1 MIVNLGFKNQ
11 KRGLLNLIDFYRS
24 KSKFILIPLMMLFTF
39 TTLLFA
45 QKTTSFDRGSF
56 IKKTDTLP
64 YRILFPLNFDA
75 SKKYPLIFVL
85 HGSGERGNNN
95 EDQLKYGTE
104 LFLKDSIRKNYPAI
118 VIYPQCPAK
127 SYWSNVIK
135 ETNNANGSTNFVFTA
150 GQAPTLGMQLLLGLL
165 DNFLEK
171 PFVDKSKIYVG
182 GLSMGGMGTFELI
195 GRRPNAF
202 AAAFAICGGDN
213 TQNAKKFA
221 TKVPVWI
228 FHGKKDSVVPY
239 THSEAMFEA
248 IKFAGG
254 KPRYT
259 LYPND
264 DHNCWTDAF
273 AEPNLLPWLFSF
285 SKQAKSFF

>member
-1 MIVNLGFKNQ
+1 MKIKLSVKNQ
-11 KRGLLNLIDFYRS
+11 IIGLLNQIGFYVS
-24 KSKFILIPLMMLFTF
+24 KSKIIIIPLMMLFTF

-56 IKKTDTLP
+56 IKKNDTLP

-118 VIYPQCPAK
+118 VIYPQCPSK
-127 SYWSNVIK
+127 SYWSNVLI
-135 ETNNANGSTNFVFTA
+135 ENNYANGSKNYVYTS
-150 GQAPTLGMQLLLGLL
+150 GEAPTTAMKLLLGLL

-171 PFVDKSKIYVG
+171 PFVDKAKIYVG
-182 GLSMGGMGTFELI
+182 GLSMGGMGTFEII
-195 GRRPNAF
+195 GRRPNIF
-202 AAAFAICGGDN
+202 AAAFPICGGDN
-213 TQNAKKFA
+213 TQNAIKFA
-221 TKVPVWI
+221 KKVPVWI

-239 THSEAMFEA
+239 THSEAMFQA
-248 IKFAGG
+248 IRFVGG

-285 SKQAKSFF
+285 SK

>member
-1 MIVNLGFKNQ
+1 MKIKLIVKNQ
-11 KRGLLNLIDFYRS
+11 IIGLLNQIGFYVS
-24 KSKFILIPLMMLFTF
+24 KSKIIIIPLMMLFTF

-56 IKKTDTLP
+56 IKKNDTLP

-118 VIYPQCPAK
+118 VIFPQCASK
-127 SYWSNVIK
+127 SYWSNVLI
-135 ETNNANGSTNFVFTA
+135 ENNYATGSKNYVYTS
-150 GQAPTLGMQLLLGLL
+150 GEAPTTAMKLLLGLL
-165 DNFLEK
+165 DSFLEK
-171 PFVDKSKIYVG
+171 PFVDKAKIYVG
-182 GLSMGGMGTFELI
+182 GLSMGGMGTFEII
-195 GRRPNAF
+195 GRRPNIF
-202 AAAFAICGGDN
+202 AAAFPICGGDN
-213 TQNAKKFA
+213 TQNALKFA
-221 TKVPVWI
+221 KKVPVWI

-239 THSEAMFEA
+239 THSEAMFQA
-248 IKFAGG
+248 IRFVGG

-285 SKQAKSFF
+285 SK